1 LINRSSNTIS
11 ENQSTQEAE
20 KEKVPRNFNARDGY
34 HNDNLTLHRQL
45 PDWRRNMKF
54 TYQNPTQ
61 LIFGAGTL
69 TQLGEVVR
77 KYGNKALLVTG
88 GGSVKRNGTFE
99 RAIASLNAA
108 GVAVAECSGVEP
120 NPRLSTV
127 VRGADI
133 ARSEGCDVVVALGGG
148 STMDAA
154 KVMAAA
160 VFYEGD
166 PWNMMVH
173 VQDNCRL
180 PERAL
185 PVITVPTL
193 AATGSEMNGGSVI
206 TDEKTTVKSFVTA
219 KCLYPRA
226 AIVDPE
232 LTVSVPK
239 DQTAFGICDL
249 ITHVTESYFN
259 GVDGTPLQDR
269 FAEGVILTA
278 MEWGPR
284 AVADGHDLEARAQV
298 QWASV
303 VALNGWVQVGTGS
316 PFPVHMIEHSL
327 SAHHDIP
334 HGAGLA
340 VVNPAWMRFAARSRP
355 ARFAQFAERIFG
367 LSLKH
372 PKDAEAATEGIDRL
386 EAFLRSIGC
395 PTRLSELGIGEAMLD
410 RYAKDTMLVAHND
423 QGRLP
428 GRPTMSEADIIEV
441 LRSVL

>member
-1 LINRSSNTIS
+1 
-11 ENQSTQEAE
+11 
-20 KEKVPRNFNARDGY
+20 
-34 HNDNLTLHRQL
+34 
-45 PDWRRNMKF
+45 MKF
-54 TYQNPTQ
+54 SFQNPTQ

-69 TQLGEVVR
+69 AELGEAVHV
-77 KYGNKALLVTG
+77 YGKKALLVTG
-88 GGSVKRNGTFE
+88 GGSVRRNGTLE
-99 RAIASLNAA
+99 RAVASLNAA
-108 GVAVAECSGVEP
+108 GVSVVECSGVEP
-120 NPRLSTV
+120 NPRLSSV
-127 VRGADI
+127 VRGAEI

-173 VQDNCRL
+173 VQNRVL
-180 PERAL
+180 PTKAL
-185 PVITVPTL
+185 PIVTVPTL
-193 AATGSEMNGGSVI
+193 AATGSEMNGGAVI

-219 KCLYPRA
+219 KCLYPHA

-232 LTVSVPK
+232 LTMSVPP

-278 MEWGPR
+278 MEWGPI
-284 AVADGHDLEARAQV
+284 AVADGNDLEARAQV

-303 VALNGWVQVGTGS
+303 VALNGWVQVGTAA
-316 PFPVHMIEHSL
+316 PYPVHMIEHSL
-327 SAHHDIP
+327 SAHHDIA

-340 VVNPAWMRFAARSRP
+340 VVNPAWMRAAAQARP
-355 ARFAQFAERIFG
+355 ARFAQFAHRVFG

-372 PKDAEAATEGIDRL
+372 PEDAEAAREGINRF

-395 PTRLSELGIGEAMLD
+395 PTRLSEVGIGDELLQ
-410 RYAKDTMLVAHND
+410 RYAQDTLLVAHD
-423 QGRLP
+423 KHGRLP
-428 GRPTMSEADIIEV
+428 GRPSMSGEDIISA
-441 LRSVL
+441 LRSAL